1 MNFKLIIENILQK
14 IDNFFKEKPQK
25 EVYMVYIM
33 IIALSFSAAYSFY
46 DLSTNEFMAQR
57 KVLNEINAKINED
70 KSYLN
75 ANPQEKVTQIEAE
88 IKKFEE
94 KLISQKEKNSYI
106 KNKIETISPL
116 VYNEKA
122 WGAYLNSISLNAK
135 EHNIKIV
142 NFTNSYSENN
152 DSSFGHVLDISLK
165 IKGEYLNTVKFIN
178 SLEQSELVIDIH
190 DFSISAQDSLKSD
203 INISVWGITYQ

>member
-14 IDNFFKEKPQK
+14 IDNFFKDKPQK

-33 IIALSFSAAYSFY
+33 IIALSFSTAYSFY

-57 KVLNEINAKINED
+57 KALNEVTAKINED
-70 KSYLN
+70 KGYLT
-75 ANPQEKVTQIEAE
+75 ANPQTKIAQMDAE
-88 IKKFEE
+88 IKKYEE

-122 WGAYLNSISLNAK
+122 WGAYLNSISLSAK

-152 DSSFGHVLDISLK
+152 DSSFGHVLDISLQ

-178 SLEQSELVIDIH
+178 SLEQSELVVDIH
-190 DFSISAQDSLKSD
+190 DFSINAQDSLKSD